1 MDIEDKKRAYVLVK
15 EVLPLACEKIN
26 IFCERVLRTRGAK
39 IGSGMGGLLEALWG
53 YEINNTLRETG
64 HSFFE
69 MAWFPSHQYH
79 DFACVGSST
88 LWNSSD
94 KTGEYFRVEA
104 KSMNAGADESK
115 AHFDVLYS
123 ELDDFDALLVLVWNW
138 KKIDQFHYCPQIVD
152 VFFGE
157 AKSLTIIRD
166 QLHIARGGSFVNPAH
181 CPDNCS
187 PFSCQHAGEP
197 LNEQGKRER
206 ISGPQN
212 TRPSDKVSYAANF
225 GGLVRM
231 LKTRG
236 PEAKKI
242 FRRLRVANSVINDYI
257 SFIHRNF
264 PNEEFNH
271 FSTSELRD
279 AAEKLGIR
287 TLGMSKNDMYLRIR
301 EHNNYQDALRYLWP
315 ESDLIN

>member
-1 MDIEDKKRAYVLVK
+1 MEIESKKQAYILVK
-15 EVLPLACEKIN
+15 NALPIACQKIN

-39 IGSGMGGLLEALWG
+39 IGSGMGALLEALWG

-88 LWNSSD
+88 LWDSTN

-115 AHFDVLYS
+115 AHFDVLNS
-123 ELDDFDALLVLVWNW
+123 ELEDFDALLVLVWNW
-138 KKIDQFHYCPQIVD
+138 QNIDEFHYCPKIVD

-157 AKSLTIIRD
+157 AKPLTLLRD
-166 QLHIARGGSFVNPAH
+166 RLHIARGGSFVDPNN
-181 CPDNCS
+181 CPDGCN
-187 PFSCQHAGEP
+187 PIVCQHAGEP

-206 ISGPQN
+206 ISGPIT

-236 PEAKKI
+236 PDAKII
-242 FRRLRVANSVINDYI
+242 FRRLRVQNSIINDYI

-264 PNEEFNH
+264 RSEEFNH
-271 FSTSELRD
+271 FSITELRE
-279 AAEKLGIR
+279 ASIKLGIDPY
-287 TLGMSKNDMYLRIR
+287 GISKVSLYEKIMQHQD
-301 EHNNYQDALRYLWP
+301 YQDVLRNIWVMQ
-315 ESDLIN
+315 DD